1 MGKNVELSEFINYIK
16 GQVRKSE
23 EPKPS
28 EGFWIGA
35 SSLEISFETITEFK
49 KGGGLKIFIISAEGE
64 KKNKIVQK
72 VKINLVTQDF
82 KPRKGYVDVFNP
94 RK

>member
-35 SSLEISFETITEFK
+35 SSLEITFETITEVK
-49 KGGGLKIFIISAEGE
+49 RGGGLRIYLLSAEGE
-64 KKNKIVQK
+64 KKNRTVQK
-72 VKINLVTQDF
+72 VTINLVTQDF
-82 KPRKGYVDVFNP
+82 KFE
-94 RK
+94 